1 MKKTTQSETQKGIK
15 NLEKSINNLYDKMES
30 RFRNEIEH
38 SITMEEVYSERFE
51 AIEKRFEVIEKS
63 LEEIK
68 NLLKQKN

>member
-38 SITMEEVYSERFE
+38 SITMEEIYEERFE
-51 AIEKRFEVIEKS
+51 AIEKS

-68 NLLKQKN
+68 ELLKKKD